1 MRGRADPSG
10 TKIEFAGFLLDLFGQ
25 LVDVFDF
32 KMLWSHDQHIG
43 HIGYLGHCNKIG
55 QWVVSKL
62 GQRGVDSDRADRVD
76 DRRVTVWL
84 GVHYIGGKI
93 GRASCVERGCE
104 SVWLSLESGSVNKN
118 N

>member
-1 MRGRADPSG
+1 MRISDWSSDVCSSDLDIQFLELAHQEARQMRGRADPSG

-43 HIGYLGHCNKIG
+43 HIGYLGHCNQIG

-62 GQRGVDSDRADRVD
+62 GQRGVDRKSTR
-76 DRRVTVWL
+76 L
-84 GVHYIGGKI
+84 NSSH
-93 GRASCVERGCE
+93 
-104 SVWLSLESGSVNKN
+104 
-118 N
+118 